1 MALLSGLQYSRRRPH
16 VCSVDDTQV
25 DRRVSDDDLIT
36 NGDKLVAFDRETDRL
51 TEVVSEIAS
60 AGVNPVYKS
69 LMVRRSFIDS
79 ILHMNNYET
88 PAKQSAETSSDR
100 NIGVYERSESFKTMS
115 VKTLARRLTS
125 WSLTRSGTRKRI

>member
-100 NIGVYERSESFKTMS
+100 NISVYERSESFKTMS

-125 WSLTRSGTRKRI
+125 